1 MNCNFLCALVLMWIW
16 LFCVVPLVVWEMQWP
31 PHIHSPV
38 RAFESF
44 EVIPEVQRMWIRPL
58 PDLQSPDLLAS
69 SKPTDVYLWAPEKWG
84 TFPARLSARPSPITI
99 RALPGTD
106 SFVIQTIRWRDASP
120 SAKTPHGNRL
130 GAFDV
135 TQTLTWSG
143 QRRTPLSIAKLPP
156 KESKPIGQ
164 KDKEKSTSNDKRA
177 LRANDSTIAQT
188 TQVSTNDVSFPATVN
203 SLEWK
208 WIESNAIMP
217 LESLFHASPYVD
229 PMKINDLQKT
239 SQWNI
244 LYANQTPLC
253 LFHLEPWTWK

>member
-1 MNCNFLCALVLMWIW
+1 MVSNLFGALALMWVW
-16 LFCVVPLVVWEMQWP
+16 LFCIVPLVVWEMQCTRLFHARP
-31 PHIHSPV
+31 SI
-38 RAFESF
+38 EQF

-58 PDLQSPDLLAS
+58 PDLQSPDLLAI
-69 SKPTDVYLWAPEKWG
+69 SKPTDVYLWAPERWG
-84 TFPARLSARPSPITI
+84 TVQARLSSRPSPITI

-143 QRRTPLSIAKLPP
+143 RRRTPLPIAKPP
-156 KESKPIGQ
+156 SKQTKET
-164 KDKEKSTSNDKRA
+164 EKGNAKRGSTVKSS
-177 LRANDSTIAQT
+177 DSTIT
-188 TQVSTNDVSFPATVN
+188 ESTQVSTNDVSFPATVN

-208 WIESNAIMP
+208 WIESNAVMP